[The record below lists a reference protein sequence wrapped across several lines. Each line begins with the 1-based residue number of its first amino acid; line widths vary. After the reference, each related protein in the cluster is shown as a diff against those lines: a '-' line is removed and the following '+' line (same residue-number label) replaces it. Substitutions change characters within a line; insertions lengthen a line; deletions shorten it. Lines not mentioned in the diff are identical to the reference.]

1 MERLSESNLIKDAIR
16 TQAND
21 ERIPSIAFAE
31 TRVIKFDLS
40 QVANPQITE
49 LINIVQTHT
58 NTLFVCVQ
66 DNAHR
71 FTTLDNGSISAT
83 NNPVLVSSPC
93 LSYLKLLHMPNVLSI
108 AVTSSPLSLLSSQSC
123 IPTENEVNWNAT
135 AEINPCL
142 LTYPEGAHYQDIEAI
157 LEQNTDVKLFE
168 DTVFENRVE
177 QMCSHSK

>member
-16 TQAND
+16 AQASD

-40 QVANPQITE
+40 QVVNPQLTA
-49 LINIVQTHT
+49 LMNIVQTHT

-66 DNAHR
+66 DNAHS
-71 FTTLDNGSISAT
+71 FTTLEGSIPPKNS
-83 NNPVLVSSPC
+83 PVLVSTPC
-93 LSYLKLLHMPNVLSI
+93 LAYLNLLHMPNVLSI
-108 AVTSSPLSLLSSQSC
+108 AVTSSPLSLLSTQSC
-123 IPTENEVNWNAT
+123 IPTENEVNWNVT

-142 LTYPEGAHYQDIEAI
+142 LTYPKGAHYQDIEAI
-157 LEQNTDVKLFE
+157 LEDNTDVKLFE
-168 DTVFENRVE
+168 DTIFEDRVE